1 MSRYLQL
8 ENAPTFEPLIK
19 ISKNKMKYVEDLW
32 HHAVLSLYNF
42 IPSHD
47 NRYNDMDI
55 EDSEI
60 LYIARVYGIRSG
72 QRWDPYNHL
81 SDEELYKLACK

>member
-1 MSRYLQL
+1 MS
-8 ENAPTFEPLIK
+8 
-19 ISKNKMKYVEDLW
+19 SC
-32 HHAVLSLYNF
+32 
-42 IPSHD
+42 D

-60 LYIARVYGIRSG
+60 LAIARIYGIRSG
-72 QRWDPYNHL
+72 QRWDTYNHL